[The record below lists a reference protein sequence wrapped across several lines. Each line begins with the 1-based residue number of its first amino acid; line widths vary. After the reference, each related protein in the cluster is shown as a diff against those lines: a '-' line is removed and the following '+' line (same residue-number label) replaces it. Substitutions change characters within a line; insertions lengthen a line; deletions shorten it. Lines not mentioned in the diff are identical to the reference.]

1 MNSSINQPIPETC
14 AWREATHPEKCNEN
28 PPVLSSFPPPPISPG
43 PYSRPSGR
51 IANFDRLLV
60 RYREPLAV
68 QPHAPVAVIPERFQP
83 ELMDAV
89 PLSLFSKSTKPST
102 SSI

>member
-1 MNSSINQPIPETC
+1 MK
-14 AWREATHPEKCNEN
+14 HPRFLARFLLYRFL
-28 PPVLSSFPPPPISPG
+28 PDRIRDHPVALH
-43 PYSRPSGR
+43 
-51 IANFDRLLV
+51 FDRLLV

-89 PLSLFSKSTKPST
+89 PLSLFSKYTKPST
-102 SSI
+102 SFT